1 MSVTLDRPATLTMRS
16 AARHRLWRGVAQVA
30 TYLGLAAALVFF
42 LGPFFWIVTTSLK
55 GNEDFFAYPPVWIPS
70 DPSLKHYTGLFT
82 RSSGLRYFGNA
93 LLKSDEKGDRQPRG
107 LQLNEPGRSYAE
119 ALGTV
124 FVAAAR
130 TLGLESTP
138 AELSIDGVRI
148 KPAHAI
154 EKLRHH
160 GFLLLR
166 LDEFIKF

>member
-1 MSVTLDRPATLTMRS
+1 GRPDEPWLPPFDPHHVLFSAIPPKWAGSPEFLTLYGSERLHEANYEIFLRRPAESSLEK
-16 AARHRLWRGVAQVA
+16 G
-30 TYLGLAAALVFF
+30 AL
-42 LGPFFWIVTTSLK
+42 
-55 GNEDFFAYPPVWIPS
+55 S
-70 DPSLKHYTGLFT
+70 DE
-82 RSSGLRYFGNA
+82 SSSRAPQSYGLRYFGNA

-130 TLGLESTP
+130 KLGLESTP